1 MFYSAIENASANAS
15 DRVLERIIA
24 GLQFEFGRD
33 AAEGLAKHFID
44 AEDADFAWEA
54 RHAQRW
60 LGCYESL
67 DDEEELLDRMAVM
80 GRLGGRYYVAVVIV
94 DEGDRAQAMLGKRE
108 FATQVK
114 ALEAYAAAR

>member
-1 MFYSAIENASANAS
+1 MFHSAIGIAAN
-15 DRVLERIIA
+15 RTFERLVA
-24 GLQFEFGRD
+24 GLEIEFGEA
-33 AAEGLAKHFID
+33 AAEGLAQQFIE

-67 DDEEELLDRMAVM
+67 DDEDALLDRMAVM
-80 GRLGGRYYVAVVIV
+80 GRMGDRYYVAVVIV
-94 DEGDRAQAMLGKRE
+94 DEGDRVQAMLSKRD
-108 FATQVK
+108 FAMQAA

>member
-1 MFYSAIENASANAS
+1 MFHSAIGTVAN
-15 DRVLERIIA
+15 RTFERLVA
-24 GLQFEFGRD
+24 GLEIEFGQA
-33 AAEGLAKHFID
+33 AAEGLAQQFIE

-80 GRLGGRYYVAVVIV
+80 GRMGDRFYVAILIV
-94 DEGDRAQAMLGKRE
+94 DEGERVQAMLGKRD
-108 FATQVK
+108 FATQIE
-114 ALEAYAAAR
+114 ALEAYAIAR